1 MLGLSDTNG
10 TENSTCDDFTAL
22 LGLNEARMLVDLLKL
37 AVVNRAGDNAK
48 ETLTS
53 VLIGKKLS

>member
-1 MLGLSDTNG
+1 MLGLSDNNG
-10 TENSTCDDFTAL
+10 TENSTSDDFTAL

-53 VLIGKKLS
+53 VLIGK